1 MSQNTIPTKIP
12 KLILRDL
19 ENDKYDNIIL
29 FTLAVYGPHN
39 VKEFINN
46 ESEMDE
52 KIFQEWIGELKKESL
67 IEEYK
72 RDNDVFY
79 RATEEGKEEFFKRLE
94 NNKRG
99 NRLIR
104 KIVSFYD
111 GLLGGDSFK
120 EREEELSNPL
130 SDYTLSYRDYV
141 FGLLSINW
149 RLDQMFADGTKA
161 GELNPNDK
169 MSFGTFLDY
178 NAEHYANR
186 PALFY
191 KDEKYTW
198 KEINDWIN
206 RYANYFRS
214 LGFKKGDIINV
225 FLENRPELMVS
236 IGAMSKLGTIASLIN
251 TRQQSATLKHS
262 LKINKVKAYVIGEEL
277 YPAFEEVRDE
287 LDLTNEDRLYFIKDE
302 GNMPIPE
309 GFTDLNE
316 ITKDQD
322 VTTPPEINDIIGKD
336 TYAYI
341 FTSGT
346 TGLPKA
352 APMRHV
358 HIMGSIYGWGG
369 MANNMKTEDVVYI
382 TLPLFHS
389 NAVHIGLASAL
400 RHGSAIAL
408 ARRFSVRNFWNDV
421 RKYNATCF
429 NYIGELCRYL
439 LNQPPHPD
447 DRNHN
452 VYKIFG
458 NGLRPEIW
466 NDFKERFGI
475 SLVHEHYGAT
485 EIRGMFCNYLNIDKT
500 IGINFSPHVL
510 VKYDVDADEPIRD
523 ENGHLQKVDRGEAG
537 LLLFQITDETIF
549 AGYTDKQATEK
560 KIFRNPFGN
569 NEIWLNTGDMIRNI
583 GYYNAQFVDRLG
595 DTFRW
600 KGENVSTSEVEDVIT
615 SIALVDHSS
624 VYGVQIP
631 GTDGKAG
638 MTSILATVDHSEFDL
653 NGFYKILDK
662 NLPPY
667 AIPIF
672 LRFLS
677 QLKTTS
683 TFKIQK
689 SEMKKAGFD
698 ITKTN
703 NPIYVLLPRSSGY
716 TLLTEEIYNKIGQYR
731 F

>member
-1 MSQNTIPTKIP
+1 
-12 KLILRDL
+12 
-19 ENDKYDNIIL
+19 
-29 FTLAVYGPHN
+29 
-39 VKEFINN
+39 
-46 ESEMDE
+46 
-52 KIFQEWIGELKKESL
+52 
-67 IEEYK
+67 
-72 RDNDVFY
+72 
-79 RATEEGKEEFFKRLE
+79 
-94 NNKRG
+94 
-99 NRLIR
+99 
-104 KIVSFYD
+104 
-111 GLLGGDSFK
+111 
-120 EREEELSNPL
+120 
-130 SDYTLSYRDYV
+130 
-141 FGLLSINW
+141 
-149 RLDQMFADGTKA
+149 
-161 GELNPNDK
+161 
-169 MSFGTFLDY
+169 
-178 NAEHYANR
+178 
-186 PALFY
+186 
-191 KDEKYTW
+191 
-198 KEINDWIN
+198 
-206 RYANYFRS
+206 
-214 LGFKKGDIINV
+214 
-225 FLENRPELMVS
+225 MVS

-251 TRQQSATLKHS
+251 TRQRSVTLKHS

-277 YPAFEEVRDE
+277 YPAFEEIRDE
-287 LDLTNEDRLYFIKDE
+287 LDLTEEDRLYFIKDE
-302 GNMPIPE
+302 GKMPVPE
-309 GFTDLNE
+309 GFLELNDV
-316 ITKDQD
+316 TKDQE
-322 VTTPPEINDIIGKD
+322 VTTPPEIDDIIGKD
-336 TYAYI
+336 PYSFI

-389 NAVHIGLASAL
+389 NAIHIGFASAL

-408 ARRFSVRNFWNDV
+408 ARRFSVRNFWKDV

-429 NYIGELCRYL
+429 NYIGELLRYL
-439 LNQPPHPD
+439 LNQSPDPD

-475 SLVHEHYGAT
+475 RLIHEHYGAT

-500 IGINFSPHVL
+500 IGIDFQPYLL
-510 VKYDVDADEPIRD
+510 VKYDIDADEPIRD

-537 LLLFQITDETIF
+537 LLIIQITDETIF
-549 AGYTDKQATEK
+549 AGYTNKEATEK
-560 KIFRNPFGN
+560 KIFRNPFGR
-569 NEIWLNTGDMIRNI
+569 NELWLNTGDMIRYI
-583 GYYNAQFVDRLG
+583 GYYHAQFVDRLG

-615 SIALVDHSS
+615 SFEQVDHSS

-638 MTSILATVDHSEFDL
+638 MTSILATVDHNEFDL
-653 NGFYKILDK
+653 NGFYEILEK

-689 SEMKKAGFD
+689 SDMKKAGFD

-703 NPIYVLLPRSSGY
+703 NPIYVLLPGSSGY
-716 TLLTEEIYNKIGQYR
+716 TLLTEEIYNKIGEYR